1 MKNKKVAYRLKNMK
15 IGQIFKYFRRTKHI
29 TLKEASQGIV
39 SIPFLSRF
47 ENGLTDISFSHLLEL
62 LNRINVQL
70 SEFEFLY
77 QQKNPTKNDLLPAF
91 QQAYQA
97 GNIDMLKKYLSE
109 WQEKQGMFANLQ
121 TIQLKMML
129 VTLGEGGLT
138 KKEITILVTYFQ
150 KIDNWTFF
158 ELYLF
163 GHALSFLELPIMLN
177 LFNELQK
184 KEIIYDDFRHD
195 NFSILFYIY
204 NNVILHL
211 LANNYFNQAHTLVNH
226 LENHFCARD
235 KDYYHKT
242 RLFNLKGLT
251 LYLLGQKEAGLKLLK
266 KANLITYLTN
276 HEVNFLKNEKI
287 YLAKY
292 LTVQELTDVFDFSQ
306 ISYLKE

>member
-129 VTLGEGGLT
+129 VTLGEGELT
-138 KKEITILVTYFQ
+138 KKGNYNL
-150 KIDNWTFF
+150 
-158 ELYLF
+158 
-163 GHALSFLELPIMLN
+163 GN
-177 LFNELQK
+177 LF
-184 KEIIYDDFRHD
+184 
-195 NFSILFYIY
+195 S
-204 NNVILHL
+204 
-211 LANNYFNQAHTLVNH
+211 
-226 LENHFCARD
+226 EN
-235 KDYYHKT
+235 
-242 RLFNLKGLT
+242 
-251 LYLLGQKEAGLKLLK
+251 
-266 KANLITYLTN
+266 
-276 HEVNFLKNEKI
+276 
-287 YLAKY
+287 
-292 LTVQELTDVFDFSQ
+292 
-306 ISYLKE
+306 

>member
-1 MKNKKVAYRLKNMK
+1 MK
-15 IGQIFKYFRRTKHI
+15 IGQIFRYFRQTKHI

-77 QQKNPTKNDLLPAF
+77 QQQQNKNDLLPAF

-97 GNIDMLKKYLSE
+97 GNIDMLKKYLSK
-109 WQEKQGMFANLQ
+109 WQKKQGRFANLQ

-129 VTLGEGGLT
+129 ATLGTGKVT
-138 KKEITILVTYFQ
+138 KKELVVIVDYFQ

-163 GHALSFLELPIMLN
+163 GHTLSFLELPIMLN
-177 LFNELQK
+177 LFDELQK

-211 LANNYFNQAHTLVNH
+211 LANNYFNKAYTLINH
-226 LENHFCARD
+226 LENYFGNRD

-251 LYLLGQKEAGLKLLK
+251 LYLLGQKETGLKLLK
-266 KANLITYLTN
+266 KANLITFLTN
-276 HEVNFLKNEKI
+276 HEVSFLKNEKI

-292 LTVQELTDVFDFSQ
+292 LTAQELTEVFDFSQ